1 MSQLRSRS
9 GWVPVS
15 GQPVNR
21 EDPMDL
27 QEPCI
32 SMLTTFLG
40 CRDAMGMGPSGRFG
54 AGKQLGSFAP
64 RNELAPGSS
73 TNQMSS
79 VAKLEKFDSNTLCVF
94 SGLLQKQ
101 ECQVKLKAG
110 Y

>member
-1 MSQLRSRS
+1 MVNLSIVKILWISKNLAFPCLRLS
-9 GWVPVS
+9 WVVEMPWVWTH
-15 GQPVNR
+15 P
-21 EDPMDL
+21 
-27 QEPCI
+27 
-32 SMLTTFLG
+32 
-40 CRDAMGMGPSGRFG
+40 GRFG